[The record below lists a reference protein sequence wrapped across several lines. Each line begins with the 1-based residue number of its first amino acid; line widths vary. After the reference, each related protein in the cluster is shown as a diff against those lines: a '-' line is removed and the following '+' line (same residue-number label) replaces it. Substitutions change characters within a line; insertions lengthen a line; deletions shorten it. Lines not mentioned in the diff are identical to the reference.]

1 MMSDAETTKFNAK
14 VMLVQG
20 LRKDW
25 LTNLEDVHMSK
36 LLKFL
41 CVKNSKYG
49 LMCIGG
55 MWQRELDGG
64 PEVCPSERESES
76 ARESS
81 SNVDAQRRLSSLS
94 SRRSEKTLV
103 SSNGGGVA

>member
-1 MMSDAETTKFNAK
+1 MMGDAETTKFNAK

-64 PEVCPSERESES
+64 PEVGPTLKSARERES
-76 ARESS
+76 ARES
-81 SNVDAQRRLSSLS
+81 
-94 SRRSEKTLV
+94 
-103 SSNGGGVA
+103 

>member
-1 MMSDAETTKFNAK
+1 
-14 VMLVQG
+14 
-20 LRKDW
+20 
-25 LTNLEDVHMSK
+25 MSK

-64 PEVCPSERESES
+64 PEVCPSERESTR
-76 ARESS
+76 REREGKLEQRRCAAQAKLLEQQ
-81 SNVDAQRRLSSLS
+81 AQREDAGEQQ
-94 SRRSEKTLV
+94 RRRR
-103 SSNGGGVA
+103 GVAAAKCFVAG